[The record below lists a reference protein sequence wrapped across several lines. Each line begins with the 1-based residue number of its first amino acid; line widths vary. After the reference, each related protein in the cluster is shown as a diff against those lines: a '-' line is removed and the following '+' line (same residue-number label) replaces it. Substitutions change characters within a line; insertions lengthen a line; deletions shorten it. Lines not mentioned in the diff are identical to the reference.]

1 MQGGGTIHR
10 KMGRPV
16 SPHPAPHP
24 ECMKAHISTI
34 AVNDE
39 DAATTAT
46 LNICLDTPD
55 ELSNGASTPSVPQ
68 PLQLT
73 PPLPNMPPPPAE
85 HGQKHED
92 LLRFIM
98 ENHLETS
105 DV

>member
-1 MQGGGTIHR
+1 
-10 KMGRPV
+10 
-16 SPHPAPHP
+16 
-24 ECMKAHISTI
+24 MKTHISTI

-39 DAATTAT
+39 DASTAAT
-46 LNICLDTPD
+46 LNISLDVPEERSDTITTPC
-55 ELSNGASTPSVPQ
+55 
-68 PLQLT
+68 PLQPVQVT

-85 HGQKHED
+85 HGPKHQD